1 MSTSAYDAWY
11 NLLTPDEKKLLLRTI
26 RENGK
31 KFYHEYVNHLENR
44 IADNHVWQ
52 MTFRILNMAAFAT
65 YGELP
70 MASTWVDYCYNE
82 WVSRLPGL
90 NTDGGWHNG
99 DSYFQVNLRTLIEVP
114 AFIPVSADS
123 ISLLIPG
130 ITIMR
135 STSSINSLHS
145 RNPPGKETHM
155 KVS

>member
-1 MSTSAYDAWY
+1 MVRAYLLTKDEVYYKEGIKRLSEILSWKNSKYFAGDFNRSTILSMSTSAYDAWY

-70 MASTWVDYCYNE
+70 MASTGWIIVTMSGYPVCRASTRME
-82 WVSRLPGL
+82 
-90 NTDGGWHNG
+90 DG
-99 DSYFQVNLRTLIEVP
+99 TMAILI
-114 AFIPVSADS
+114 FRS
-123 ISLLIPG
+123 ISA
-130 ITIMR
+130 
-135 STSSINSLHS
+135 H
-145 RNPPGKETHM
+145 
-155 KVS
+155 